1 MCHYLSLCV
10 FLIAH
15 SFICQLIGKLRRRT
29 EYLRMCSLVLLFL
42 LSLAVGQATRLRNT
56 SWCKDFDW
64 TEEDVQAIDDCD
76 ILKKQLSV
84 KVSMLTSKSECIEIH
99 SLKVGGH
106 SKEMKYN
113 TDGKPQE
120 VVTFTNALSVA
131 EAIEEV
137 LVSYDASLDNP
148 IRNFKTSFTLN
159 SENCLK
165 TEKRTTKDLN
175 KDQEGNILPYLS
187 VIIITAVLCLALVI
201 VVYLVVRRKKEVQV
215 KIGKEHSLSS
225 LLAGA
230 LNADTQ

>member
-1 MCHYLSLCV
+1 
-10 FLIAH
+10 
-15 SFICQLIGKLRRRT
+15 
-29 EYLRMCSLVLLFL
+29 MCSLVLLFL

-165 TEKRTTKDLN
+165 NEKRTTKDLT
-175 KDQEGNILPYLS
+175 KEGNILPYLS

-201 VVYLVVRRKKEVQV
+201 VVYLVVRRRKEVQV

-230 LNADTQ
+230 LNAATQ